1 MLLTQHRDTIQVP
14 HLSCDNFFFFTVM
27 LEKWILFENG
37 LFPLMA
43 ALTWLQSLS
52 LTNLLFLAAIQPW
65 LLGWEIYD

>member
-1 MLLTQHRDTIQVP
+1 
-14 HLSCDNFFFFTVM
+14 M

>member
-1 MLLTQHRDTIQVP
+1 
-14 HLSCDNFFFFTVM
+14 M

-37 LFPLMA
+37 LLPLMA

-52 LTNLLFLAAIQPW
+52 QTNLLFHAAVQPW